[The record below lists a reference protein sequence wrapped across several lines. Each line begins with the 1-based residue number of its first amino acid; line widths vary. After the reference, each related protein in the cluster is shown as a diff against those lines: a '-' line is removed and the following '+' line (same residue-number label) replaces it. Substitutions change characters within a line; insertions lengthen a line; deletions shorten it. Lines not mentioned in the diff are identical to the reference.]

1 MSSNQ
6 GLWANFGAVE
16 ELTEQAAEAI
26 SGGAESFLLYNGTN
40 IIVNFTLDGN
50 LIGLKPDEGA
60 IFTTSGNGI
69 ISFDEDVR
77 SGIQSKSY
85 NLADGGRY
93 GFGVNLDTAS
103 NPYDLDL
110 GNIA

>member
-6 GLWANFGAVE
+6 GLWADFGVVE
-16 ELTEQAAEAI
+16 ELTEQAAETI
-26 SGGAESFLLYNGTN
+26 SGGAESFFLYNGTN
-40 IIVNFTLDGN
+40 ITVNFNLDGD
-50 LIGLKPDEGA
+50 LWSFEPYAGA
-60 IFTTSGNGI
+60 TLFTSGNGI

-77 SGIQSKSY
+77 AGIQSKSY
-85 NLADGGRY
+85 NLADGGSY

-110 GNIA
+110 GNFA